1 MKISPILV
9 KMVLPFKI
17 NQGLSSDVSDS
28 GEWVLFWSVGSGLFW
43 EQLHGWSWLGSGQWL
58 LWEQLHGWLAV
69 SPALCVKKEGAQG
82 KEGRE
87 QGAQAHER
95 QRGSR
100 RPMAAF
106 REVGTVNTARCQ
118 A

>member
-1 MKISPILV
+1 MGAVLV
-9 KMVLPFKI
+9 
-17 NQGLSSDVSDS
+17 
-28 GEWVLFWSVGSGLFW
+28 
-43 EQLHGWSWLGSGQWL
+43 SGQWL

>member
-43 EQLHGWSWLGSGQWL
+43 EQLHGW
-58 LWEQLHGWLAV
+58 LAV

-95 QRGSR
+95 QRGSGGPWQPSGR
-100 RPMAAF
+100 WAP
-106 REVGTVNTARCQ
+106 
-118 A
+118 